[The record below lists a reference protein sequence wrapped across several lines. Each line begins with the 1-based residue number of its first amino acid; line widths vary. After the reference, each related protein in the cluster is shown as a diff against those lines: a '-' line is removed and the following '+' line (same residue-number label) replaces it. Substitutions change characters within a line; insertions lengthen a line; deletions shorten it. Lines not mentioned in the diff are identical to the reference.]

1 MIFGHRMNDPTKLMS
16 AMWLLPNAFSSDG
29 ALAAITSSANTKPT
43 SKKKKRNQTSAIPT
57 NFTSLKRV

>member
-16 AMWLLPNAFSSDG
+16 AMWLLPNAFSPDG

-43 SKKKKRNQTSAIPT
+43 LKKKKKKPDFTQT
-57 NFTSLKRV
+57 NFASLKRV